1 MPEPVEYSPVKQG
14 NPLVVAAVAIVFFG
28 ALGGIVWWQRSTV
41 VRGGPLAL
49 DARQDG
55 EIDGPGTPG
64 RNVPGRESVTGD
76 VADVW
81 TIALEAN
88 QAYSVQVCTP
98 SSGPRRYNPAFVVE
112 APAGSSPRV
121 LADTGAAIGGT
132 PTDLLRVYVPT
143 RAGTHSIWVYKPFNY
158 TGGSY
163 RIRVTR
169 GARSEA
175 DASLCM

>member
-1 MPEPVEYSPVKQG
+1 MKQG
-14 NPLVVAAVAIVFFG
+14 NPLVVAALAIILFG
-28 ALGGIVWWQRSTV
+28 ALGGVVWWQRATV

-49 DARQDG
+49 DSIQSG

-64 RNVPGRESVTGD
+64 RSVPGRESVTGD

-88 QAYSVQVCTP
+88 QPYSVQVCSP
-98 SSGPRRYNPAFVVE
+98 SSGRRRYGPAFVVE
-112 APAGSSPRV
+112 APAGAGPRV
-121 LADTGAAIGGT
+121 LPDTGASIGGT
-132 PTDLLRVYVPT
+132 PADLLRVYVPT
-143 RAGTHSIWVYKPFNY
+143 RAGTHSIWVYKPFNHS
-158 TGGSY
+158 GGSY

-169 GARSEA
+169 GARTEA